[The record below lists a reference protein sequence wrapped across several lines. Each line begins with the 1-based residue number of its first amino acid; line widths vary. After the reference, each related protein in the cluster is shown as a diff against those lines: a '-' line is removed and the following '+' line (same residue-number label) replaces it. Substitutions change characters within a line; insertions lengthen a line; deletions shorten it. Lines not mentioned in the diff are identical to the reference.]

1 MSHYDAAW
9 RAWTP
14 PVSGVKR
21 QNSGRNARLP
31 PVNAPKPTKY
41 RAEPQV
47 LDGQRFDSKAEL
59 RRFHELLTMGRAGLL
74 SELELHPRFPLVVN
88 GVKVGV
94 YTADFAYR
102 VPNANG
108 VFCVEDVKSP
118 VTRKETAYRLRKKL
132 VEALYPWT
140 ITEV

>member
-9 RAWTP
+9 RDFRPQPAW
-14 PVSGVKR
+14 SR
-21 QNSGRNARLP
+21 RNLESPALRHP
-31 PVNAPKPTKY
+31 EPKQAKPAKY

-59 RRFHELLTMGRAGLL
+59 RRFHELLLL
-74 SELELHPRFPLVVN
+74 GNVGEISDLELHPTFPLVVN
-88 GVKVGV
+88 GVRIGH
-94 YTADFAYR
+94 YTADFRYWD
-102 VPNANG
+102 VIG
-108 VFCVEDVKSP
+108 CCDVIEDVKSP
-118 VTRKETAYRLRKKL
+118 ATRKETAYRLRKRL